1 MLLERKIYRGSKDN
15 IKRKGV
21 DMEENILNINADTDA
36 RTISEIFE
44 RDSRRYS
51 RALSEEMEAKLG

>member
-1 MLLERKIYRGSKDN
+1 
-15 IKRKGV
+15 
-21 DMEENILNINADTDA
+21 MEENILNINADTDA